1 MILSRL
7 EKRSRSRLRRGG
19 IDISTLRRTIFELSL
34 RQAKISCARFGQRS
48 IIASASSLFDCVSG
62 KRRITGSRY
71 DECSASLWL
80 AFITSKL
87 GSLLYLMKRYLITG
101 ASRGIG
107 RAIAQK
113 LAAPDVTLLLHGRD
127 TVALAD
133 VCKSLKANCANIVR
147 LIHDLAVSSG
157 VADLMAEVGKDPI
170 DLLVN
175 NAGVAIVKPFGE
187 ITSVEWEQTLGVN
200 ITAPFLLTQH
210 FAPRMPPGSSVV
222 NILSIAAKTGY
233 PNWSAYCMSKFALE
247 GFSQSVREELRDRKI
262 RVINVY
268 PAATDTNIWNK
279 VEGEW
284 PREKMISPE
293 EVAGAVAYALS
304 RPNDVALE
312 NITLSSLAGNL

>member
-1 MILSRL
+1 
-7 EKRSRSRLRRGG
+7 
-19 IDISTLRRTIFELSL
+19 
-34 RQAKISCARFGQRS
+34 
-48 IIASASSLFDCVSG
+48 
-62 KRRITGSRY
+62 
-71 DECSASLWL
+71 
-80 AFITSKL
+80 
-87 GSLLYLMKRYLITG
+87 MKRYLITG

-107 RAIAQK
+107 RAIAEK
-113 LAAPDVTLLLHGRD
+113 LAAADVTLLLHGRD

-133 VCKSLKANCANIVR
+133 VCKSLKSNCTNVIR

-157 VADLMAEVGKDPI
+157 VSDLIAEVGKDPL

-175 NAGVAIVKPFGE
+175 NAGIAIVKPFGE
-187 ITSVEWEQTLGVN
+187 ITSVEWQQTVGVN
-200 ITAPFLLTQH
+200 VTAPFLLTQH

-247 GFSQSVREELRDRKI
+247 GFSQSVREELRDRRI

-268 PAATDTNIWNK
+268 PAATDTDIWNK

-284 PREKMISPE
+284 PRKKMISPA

-304 RPNDVALE
+304 RPADVALE
-312 NITLSSLAGNL
+312 NISLSNLTGNL